1 MQFHQDTVERI
12 RDSIFKIM
20 IDKNMVRE
28 GLTFDDLVKD
38 FPQFYDNNNDD
49 DTSEDEYSD
58 VPQVKEEVFN
68 DNIQDDNI
76 QGDNIQG
83 DNTSNNTEEPIV
95 KKVKKEKK
103 KKEKKEKK
111 EVDPNKPKK
120 KPNAFIVFK
129 THADNQELISQ
140 KANDIDEES
149 GKPYGK
155 VKAAGILWKELS
167 EEQRE
172 EWKNKSSE

>member
-20 IDKNMVRE
+20 IDKGMVKE

-38 FPQFYDNNNDD
+38 FPQFNETYDNND
-49 DTSEDEYSD
+49 DTSEDEYSE

-68 DNIQDDNI
+68 DNIQDDNTQI
-76 QGDNIQG
+76 
-83 DNTSNNTEEPIV
+83 DNTQIDNTTHNTEEPVV

-103 KKEKKEKK
+103 KKEKK

-120 KPNAFIVFK
+120 KPNAYIVFK
-129 THADNQELISQ
+129 THPDNQELISK
-140 KANDIDEES
+140 KATDIDDET

-155 VKAAGILWKELS
+155 VKAAGFLWKELS

-172 EWKNKSSE
+172 EWKNKSIE